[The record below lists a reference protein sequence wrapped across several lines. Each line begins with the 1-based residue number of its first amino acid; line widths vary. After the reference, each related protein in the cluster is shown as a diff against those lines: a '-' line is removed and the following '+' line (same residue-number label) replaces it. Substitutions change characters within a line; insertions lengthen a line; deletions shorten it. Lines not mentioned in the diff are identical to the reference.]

1 MAAKSSTRKKKSPAL
16 PKPESLSY
24 EQATEEL
31 EAILESIESGSIE
44 LEEAMTQWK
53 RGTQLIQR
61 CRSILDNAEQQ
72 LKEVAAGQL
81 DDDADDE

>member
-1 MAAKSSTRKKKSPAL
+1 MAAKSSPKKKPTK

-24 EQATEEL
+24 EQAAEEL
-31 EAILESIESGSIE
+31 EQILQHIESGEIE

-61 CRSILDNAEQQ
+61 CRAILDAAEQE
-72 LKEVAAGQL
+72 LKEVAAGNL
-81 DDDADDE
+81 DDQDA